1 MVPIIADYVIWR
13 FVYVIV
19 IFMYVPVLVTSEL
32 NLQRALIFFFI
43 FFFLYP
49 FSLRSWSIIIRGG
62 VAGNT

>member
-1 MVPIIADYVIWR
+1 M
-13 FVYVIV
+13 IV

-49 FSLRSWSIIIRGG
+49 FSLRSWSIIIQGG